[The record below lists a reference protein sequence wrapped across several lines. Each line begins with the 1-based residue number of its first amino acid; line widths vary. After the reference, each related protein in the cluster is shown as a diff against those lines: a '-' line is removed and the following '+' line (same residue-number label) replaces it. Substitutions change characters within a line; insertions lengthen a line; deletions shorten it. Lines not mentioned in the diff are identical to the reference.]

1 MNKSVLIAVGFLL
14 LVSIAI
20 VSYGGN
26 NFANT
31 LHSASHKFGFCQLA
45 DAAPTFAN
53 ADKYS
58 AGACMN
64 NSACKPENAA
74 ATLAGFSENERN
86 LIDYVCDRVVGD
98 GKTNFDDVDFE
109 KEIGVSFESMDQQ
122 TLQLLMEVMQTRNAF
137 II

>member
-14 LVSIAI
+14 LVSIAT

-31 LHSASHKFGFCQLA
+31 LHSASHKFGFCQFA

-58 AGACMN
+58 AAACMN
-64 NSACKPENAA
+64 NSACKPENAV
-74 ATLAGFSENERN
+74 ATLAGFSENERK

>member
-31 LHSASHKFGFCQLA
+31 LHSASHKFGFCQFA
-45 DAAPTFAN
+45 DAVPTFAN

-58 AGACMN
+58 AAACMN
-64 NSACKPENAA
+64 NSACKPENAV
-74 ATLAGFSENERN
+74 ATLAGFSENERK